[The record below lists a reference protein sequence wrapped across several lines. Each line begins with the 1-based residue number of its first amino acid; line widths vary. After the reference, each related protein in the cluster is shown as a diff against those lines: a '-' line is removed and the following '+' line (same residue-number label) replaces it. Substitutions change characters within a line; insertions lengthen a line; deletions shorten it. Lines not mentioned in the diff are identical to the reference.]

1 MHIMCL
7 NCHHTWG
14 LTSGEFLAARL
25 KFALGAQEQA
35 FTCPNC
41 QTENKVS
48 EHTFRTSDPQRPV
61 TAENDPRKSIPQH
74 PARANND
81 PAAAPT
87 NPITGPK
94 PGSSEQNAIVLKSR
108 LPLRREH
115 HRNAEIMG
123 QLREDEHVIIL
134 DTWSNGDDVWIQ
146 LGPERWSPVEQ
157 DGQALIELLD
167 NEQVVEVAA
176 KK

>member
-1 MHIMCL
+1 MEITCL
-7 NCHHTWG
+7 NCHHTWQ
-14 LTSGEFLAARL
+14 LTSGQFLAARL

-35 FTCPNC
+35 FACPNC

-61 TAENDPRKSIPQH
+61 MAENDPRKPIPQH
-74 PARANND
+74 PARADND

-87 NPITGPK
+87 NPITAPE
-94 PGSSEQNAIVLKSR
+94 PASSKLHAIVLKSG

-134 DTWSNGDDVWIQ
+134 DTWSNGDDMWIQ
-146 LGPERWSPVEQ
+146 LGPERWSPIAH
-157 DGQALIELLD
+157 DGEALIKLLED
-167 NEQVVEVAA
+167 
-176 KK
+176 